1 MNTLKTTITVKFLRD
16 LRKVSISLIA
26 KDSPIPKMGPI
37 KGEINM
43 APITTAVELAFNP
56 IEAINMEQ
64 MRIQDVWPLKGISA
78 IMDSLVAA
86 ASVLERISKSSERNF
101 LTLARRPYRSF
112 FTSSPL
118 S

>member
-1 MNTLKTTITVKFLRD
+1 MTLKVTITVKFLSDR
-16 LRKVSISLIA
+16 RNVSMSLMA
-26 KDSPIPKMGPI
+26 NDMPIPKMGPI
-37 KGEINM
+37 KGEISI

-56 IEAINMEQ
+56 MDAIKMEHTK
-64 MRIQDVWPLKGISA
+64 IQEVCPLKGISA

-86 ASVLERISKSSERNF
+86 ASVLERISNKSERN
-101 LTLARRPYRSF
+101 LRTLPNSPLKSF